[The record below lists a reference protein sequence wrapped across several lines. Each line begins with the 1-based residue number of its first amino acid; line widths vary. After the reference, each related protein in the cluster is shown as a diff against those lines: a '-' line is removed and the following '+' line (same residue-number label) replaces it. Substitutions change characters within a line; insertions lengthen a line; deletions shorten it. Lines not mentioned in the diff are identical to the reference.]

1 MHRIGLNIAVAMAAL
16 LLAAMGVFAAV
27 GFAALS
33 LYLFLVPLT
42 GTAAA
47 ALVTAL
53 AALVFVLL
61 VAGIAALLIRRPRR
75 AAGDFAGL
83 ADALGIGQSLGAEGR
98 DFLSGHLS
106 KASLVL
112 FGLGVAMGLSPR
124 LRKLFADL
132 LLR

>member
-1 MHRIGLNIAVAMAAL
+1 MHRIGLDIAVLMAAL

-33 LYLFLVPLT
+33 LYLYLMPLT
-42 GTAAA
+42 GAAVA
-47 ALVTAL
+47 ALVTAFG
-53 AALVFVLL
+53 ALVFVLL
-61 VAGIAALLIRRPRR
+61 VAGIAALLVRRPRR
-75 AAGDFAGL
+75 TGGDFAGL
-83 ADALGIGQSLGAEGR
+83 ADALGIGQSLGTEGR
-98 DFLSGHLS
+98 AFLSSHLS

-124 LRKLFADL
+124 LRKLITDL